1 MDDCLNE
8 YKIFESARKIQD
20 FVDELSN
27 WYVRRGRERYWGSE
41 MSDDKIAAYMTLYT
55 VLTELSK
62 LIAPYT
68 PFMAESIYQ
77 NLVRSFDKTRPKA
90 CI

>member
-1 MDDCLNE
+1 
-8 YKIFESARKIQD
+8 
-20 FVDELSN
+20 
-27 WYVRRGRERYWGSE
+27 

-68 PFMAESIYQ
+68 PFMAENIYQ